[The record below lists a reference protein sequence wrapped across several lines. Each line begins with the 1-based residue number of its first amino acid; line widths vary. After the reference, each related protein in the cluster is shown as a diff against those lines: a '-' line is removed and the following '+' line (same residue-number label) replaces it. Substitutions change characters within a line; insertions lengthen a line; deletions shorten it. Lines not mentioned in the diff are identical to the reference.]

1 MKAQC
6 YATPEIST
14 SFASHENLEIQT
26 NLGDLAEKILKDQ
39 ITISSEMPICNEEK
53 EYCVATLETC
63 VDTNSLI
70 RPDKL
75 DDFKE
80 HFGNLIA
87 LASRIHTAT
96 VSPERSESLPST
108 KPSYS
113 LGRHQFIVFL
123 FVTIW
128 SDHIDFFLTTTDF
141 TDKSPS
147 FRMSWSCA
155 IQHHSQKLV

>member
-6 YATPEIST
+6 FATPEIST

-26 NLGDLAEKILKDQ
+26 NLGDLAEKILKDL

-80 HFGNLIA
+80 YFGNVIA
-87 LASRIHTAT
+87 L
-96 VSPERSESLPST
+96 
-108 KPSYS
+108 
-113 LGRHQFIVFL
+113 
-123 FVTIW
+123 
-128 SDHIDFFLTTTDF
+128 DF
-141 TDKSPS
+141 
-147 FRMSWSCA
+147 MY
-155 IQHHSQKLV
+155 